1 MIGGWWTNGT
11 DCGCEGVV
19 IDLDIDL
26 ARYLAAV
33 ECGDRREAINVALAL
48 VQRGVSAER
57 VLTDLLSRAQT
68 EIGLGWQEGR
78 WSVSMEHL
86 ASDITESALQVV
98 VHHALSAPGAVR
110 EGSRGRVVVACT
122 ESEGHVLPGRM
133 AADVLRLRGVDVT
146 FIGPSVPAYDLA
158 EYLGDDQ
165 PGAVALAC
173 SMPMSLVGAWR
184 SIGALR
190 AIGTTIVC
198 GGRGFGPDGRW
209 GLALGA
215 DYWAPDFAAGA
226 DLLLSML
233 DTPAPAP
240 REPAGA
246 PDRIAEVLILSREHV
261 PLVEEATRNAFVT
274 WPQVRDS
281 DAAMCAT
288 RNHLD
293 TTLQVI
299 AAATLVGDLTL
310 VTDHVRWFEAVLT
323 GHGLPPAL
331 VTSAFELLL
340 RVLPAELVHASETAM
355 CGLVSRITDRAEP
368 QSPLLR

>member
-1 MIGGWWTNGT
+1 LIGGWLTNGT
-11 DCGCEGVV
+11 DFGCEGPV
-19 IDLDIDL
+19 IDLDVDL

-33 ECGDRREAINVALAL
+33 ERGDRREAINVALAV

-57 VLTDLLSRAQT
+57 VVTDLLARAQC

-98 VHHALSAPGAVR
+98 VHHALSGPGAVR
-110 EGSRGRVVVACT
+110 EGSRGRVVVACG

-158 EYLGDDQ
+158 EFLGDDL
-165 PGAVALAC
+165 PGAVALEC

-184 SIGALR
+184 SISALR
-190 AIGTTIVC
+190 AIGMTIVC

-215 DYWAPDFAAGA
+215 DRWAPDFAAGA
-226 DLLLSML
+226 DLVLSVL
-233 DTPAPAP
+233 DDPAPAP

-246 PDRIAEVLILSREHV
+246 PERIAEVLILSREQQ
-261 PLVEEATRNAFVT
+261 PLVEKAVRMALAT
-274 WPQVRDS
+274 WPQIRDS
-281 DAAMCAT
+281 DAAIRAT
-288 RNHLD
+288 REELD
-293 TTLQVI
+293 ATLQVI
-299 AAATLVGDLTL
+299 AAATLVGDLSL
-310 VTDHVRWFEAVLT
+310 VTDYVRWFEAVLT

-340 RVLPAELVHASETAM
+340 GVLPAELVHASDAAV
-355 CGLVSRITDRAEP
+355 CGLAARSTKP
-368 QSPLLR
+368 T

>member
-1 MIGGWWTNGT
+1 M
-11 DCGCEGVV
+11 

-33 ECGDRREAINVALAL
+33 ECGDRREAINVALSL

-57 VLTDLLSRAQT
+57 VLTDLLSRAQA

-78 WSVSMEHL
+78 WSVSMAHL

-110 EGSRGRVVVACT
+110 EGSRGRVVVACS
-122 ESEGHVLPGRM
+122 ESEGHMLPGRM
-133 AADVLRLRGVDVT
+133 AAEVLRLRGVDVA

-158 EYLGDDQ
+158 EYLGDDL

-173 SMPMSLVGAWR
+173 SMPMSMVGAWR

-190 AIGTTIVC
+190 AIGMTIVC

-215 DYWAPDFAAGA
+215 DYWAPDFSAGA
-226 DLLLSML
+226 DLLLSVL

-240 REPAGA
+240 RQPAGA
-246 PDRIAEVLILSREHV
+246 PERIAEVLILSREHV
-261 PLVEEATRNAFVT
+261 PLVEAATRIAFAT
-274 WPQVRDS
+274 WPQVRGS
-281 DAAMCAT
+281 DAAMRAT
-288 RNHLD
+288 RAGLD
-293 TTLQVI
+293 ATLQVI
-299 AAATLVGDLTL
+299 TAATLVGDLIL

-340 RVLPAELVHASETAM
+340 AILPVELVHASETAM
-355 CGLVSRITDRAEP
+355 CGLVSRITERAEP

>member
-1 MIGGWWTNGT
+1 VWTDGA
-11 DCGCEGVV
+11 DHGCEGPVTE
-19 IDLDIDL
+19 LDVDL

-33 ECGDRREAINVALAL
+33 RRGDRREAINVALAPA
-48 VQRGVSAER
+48 QRGVSAER
-57 VLTDLLSRAQT
+57 VVTDLLAPAQT
-68 EIGLGWQEGR
+68 EIGQGWQEGR

-98 VHHALSAPGAVR
+98 VHHAMSAPGAVR
-110 EGSRGRVVVACT
+110 EGSSGRVVVACI
-122 ESEGHVLPGRM
+122 EDEGHVLPGRM
-133 AADVLRLRGVDVT
+133 AADVLRLRGVNVT

-158 EYLGDDQ
+158 EFLSDDL

-184 SIGALR
+184 SISALR
-190 AIGTTIVC
+190 AIGMNILC

-226 DLLLSML
+226 DLLLSVL
-233 DTPAPAP
+233 DDPAPAP

-246 PDRIAEVLILSREHV
+246 PERIAEVLTLSREHG
-261 PLVEEATRNAFVT
+261 PLVEEATRVAFAS

-281 DAAMCAT
+281 DTAMRAT
-288 RNHLD
+288 REGLD

-299 AAATLVGDLTL
+299 TAATLVGDMTL

-340 RVLPAELVHASETAM
+340 TVLPAELVHAGDTAM
-355 CGLVSRITDRAEP
+355 CGLVSRITKQVEP
-368 QSPLLR
+368 PSPLLR

>member
-1 MIGGWWTNGT
+1 LSSAGGLIGGWWTHGT
-11 DCGCEGVV
+11 DVGCEGLV
-19 IDLDIDL
+19 IDLDVDL

-33 ECGDRREAINVALAL
+33 ECGDRREAINVALAV
-48 VQRGVSAER
+48 VQRGVPAER
-57 VLTDLLSRAQT
+57 VVTDLLARAQS

-98 VHHALSAPGAVR
+98 VHYALSAPGAVR
-110 EGSRGRVVVACT
+110 EGSRGRVVVACS

-158 EYLGDDQ
+158 EFLGDDL

-173 SMPMSLVGAWR
+173 STPMSLVGAWR

-190 AIGTTIVC
+190 AIGMTIVC

-209 GLALGA
+209 GLGLGA
-215 DYWAPDFAAGA
+215 DRWAPDFAAGA
-226 DLLLSML
+226 DLLLSVV
-233 DTPAPAP
+233 DAPAPAP

-246 PDRIAEVLILSREHV
+246 PELIAEVLILSREHER
-261 PLVEEATRNAFVT
+261 LVQEATRIAFAT
-274 WPQVRDS
+274 WPQLRDS
-281 DAAMCAT
+281 DAAMRAT
-288 RNHLD
+288 REDLD
-293 TTLQVI
+293 ATLQVI
-299 AAATLVGDLTL
+299 AAATLVGDLRL
-310 VTDHVRWFEAVLT
+310 VTDYVSWFEDVLT

-340 RVLPAELVHASETAM
+340 GVLPAELVHASDVAM
-355 CGLVSRITDRAEP
+355 CGLASRSTKPA
-368 QSPLLR
+368 